1 LIVYYNIGLYIACLP
16 VMKYVMLSRITK
28 EITDCGASFITD
40 GPAPFQN
47 ASGPCFKRKVRTND
61 GMQE

>member
-1 LIVYYNIGLYIACLP
+1 
-16 VMKYVMLSRITK
+16 MKYVMLSRITK